1 MARKKRFRL
10 TPPDPSEDQFQHS
23 IANLLDAILLADQV
37 AWSHFPAGG
46 YFLTPAARARLYRLG
61 LKQGFPD
68 LVICYSVGRVLWLE
82 VKTATGVVSPA
93 QRAMHL
99 LLRRLGH
106 HVVVVRK
113 IEHVIAALLEYGV
126 PFRCNSIAE
135 GYIGTSISSD
145 ASGAAAE
152 RTQSSSSVGSSQ
164 PGAPP

>member
-23 IANLLDAILLADQV
+23 IVNLLDAILLADQV

-46 YFLTPAARARLYRLG
+46 YFLTPAARGRLYRLG

-68 LVICYSVGRVLWLE
+68 LVICYSMGRVLWLE
-82 VKTATGVVSPA
+82 VKTATGNVSPA

-126 PFRCNSIAE
+126 PFRRNSIAE
-135 GYIGTSISSD
+135 GYLGTHVASETQGAEESS
-145 ASGAAAE
+145 AQGWAGHGAA
-152 RTQSSSSVGSSQ
+152 
-164 PGAPP
+164 PL